1 MDRSL
6 RILVASPLGR
16 IVAPAIKSELP
27 AATVDLAENRDAV
40 RRQIIGRVRF
50 DVVVA
55 DLLWNHPELES
66 TFDGLVH

>member
-27 AATVDLAENRDAV
+27 AATVDLAENSDAV
-40 RRQIIGRVRF
+40 CTRPTGSPR
-50 DVVVA
+50 
-55 DLLWNHPELES
+55 
-66 TFDGLVH
+66 